1 MFLRCKTAGS
11 DNVRVVRHAHAL
23 TILFSTTAKG
33 FADSEGY
40 LSAHTH
46 WASAQLST
54 HTHLTTLMSGSMVI
68 HSMVVTRLK

>member
-23 TILFSTTAKG
+23 TIFFSTTAKG

-54 HTHLTTLMSGSMVI
+54 HTHT
-68 HSMVVTRLK
+68 